1 LGKLA
6 VGRLAAK
13 LVEQVEALA
22 AHPRNFLHQ
31 MHRQADGFALEA
43 QASLDRLLNRPR
55 AVR

>member
-1 LGKLA
+1 LGKLS

-31 MHRQADGFALEA
+31 MHRQADGFALVG
-43 QASLDRLLNRPR
+43 QASLDRLLNPPLT
-55 AVR
+55 VR